1 MVNNILDRLVVLG
14 EIPRMSRGDDRR
26 GEPPLCRL
34 PMMPSSLP
42 LRVLFAWIF
51 LLLLAAASL
60 RAQELRYTVDLR
72 GRGSHS
78 IGVTLSVDSLPV
90 GDTLFQFA
98 ATAPGTY
105 QTMDVGRFVH
115 GFTALDRRGRTVA
128 SRRVSTNQWRIA
140 EPRRVQTIRYRVHDS
155 WHTAIKEFRL
165 YPMVG
170 TALEREHALVNWQAV
185 IGFPLTQQGSRY
197 RVRVLRPRAW
207 QVATALRAVGG
218 VFEAESYD
226 ALVDSPVLLG
236 RLTADS
242 ICVTGVPVRVA
253 VYSPTSRMT
262 ATQLAGAMRDM
273 LQAAGRFLGG
283 LPVDRYVF
291 LFDFAPVAEGDATG
305 AWEHAYS
312 SEYTLP
318 EEPFTAEAGDRITWM
333 AAHEFFHIVTPLHLH
348 SEIVER
354 FNYQRPVPS
363 RHLWLYEGVTEWAS
377 QKLRQE
383 GGLEPLEQYLD
394 EIAAKAR
401 RDRQQFDTTYS
412 LTDLARTSYTAAGA
426 RQYGNIYMRGALV
439 AGLLDIRLLELSG
452 GSRGLKSLVLD
463 LSRDY
468 GVARP
473 FPEDSLIDIVVA
485 RTHPEIRDFFTRWVE
500 GAQPLPLREY
510 YGKLGI
516 TVETNNNGVPTRF
529 AVAPDA
535 TPEQVKLR
543 EAWLRGGDPP
553 RAAPQGNRCVDSAL
567 GHPGAR

>member
-1 MVNNILDRLVVLG
+1 MHAQQYIGPLG
-14 EIPRMSRGDDRR
+14 DHRR
-26 GEPPLCRL
+26 DFVDELRRWTSWRITASL
-34 PMMPSSLP
+34 ISMPSTP
-42 LRVLFAWIF
+42 LRVLFAVVY

-60 RAQELRYTVDLR
+60 RAQELRYTVDIR
-72 GRGSHS
+72 DRGSHT
-78 IGVTLSVDSLPV
+78 IGVTLEVDSLPA

-105 QTMDVGRFVH
+105 QTMDIGRFVR
-115 GFTALDRRGRTVA
+115 GFAAVDARGRTVPTTQH
-128 SRRVSTNQWRIA
+128 STNQWRID
-140 EPRRVQTIRYRVHDS
+140 EPRRVRTIRYRVHDS
-155 WHTAIKEFRL
+155 WHTPIREFRV
-165 YPMVG
+165 YPMAG
-170 TALEREHALVNWQAV
+170 TAVEQEHALVNWHAV

-197 RVRVLRPRAW
+197 RVRVLHAPDW
-207 QVATALRAVGG
+207 QVATALQKVDGT
-218 VFEAESYD
+218 FEAESYD
-226 ALVDSPVLLG
+226 ALVDSPVLMG
-236 RLTADS
+236 RLTTES
-242 ICVTGVPVRVA
+242 LCVTGVPVQIA
-253 VYSPTSRMT
+253 VYSPTSKMT

-273 LQAAGRFLGG
+273 LQAAGRFLGA

-312 SEYTLP
+312 SAYTLP
-318 EEPFTAEAGDRITWM
+318 EASFSADSGRSITWM

-354 FNYQRPVPS
+354 FNYQRPIPS
-363 RHLWLYEGVTEWAS
+363 RHLWLYEGVTEWAA

-383 GGLEPLEQYLD
+383 GGLEPLEDYLA
-394 EIAAKAR
+394 ELAAKAR
-401 RDRQQFDTTYS
+401 RDRRQYDTTYS

-452 GSRGLKSLVLD
+452 GTRGLKSLVLD

-468 GVARP
+468 GVTRP

-516 TVETNNNGVPTRF
+516 TVEVNEHGVPTRF
-529 AVAPDA
+529 ALATDA
-535 TPEQVKLR
+535 TPEQLRLR
-543 EAWLRGGDPP
+543 EVWLRGGEAP
-553 RAAPQGNRCVDSAL
+553 RAGPAANRCTESM
-567 GHPGAR
+567 

>member
-1 MVNNILDRLVVLG
+1 
-14 EIPRMSRGDDRR
+14 
-26 GEPPLCRL
+26 
-34 PMMPSSLP
+34 MMPSSLP
-42 LRVLFAWIF
+42 FRVLFAWVF

-60 RAQELRYTVDLR
+60 RAQQLRYTVDL
-72 GRGSHS
+72 GARGSHA
-78 IGVTLSVDSLPV
+78 IGVKLDVDSLAA

-105 QTMDVGRFVH
+105 QTMDIGRFVH
-115 GFTALDRRGRTVA
+115 GFTVLDRRGRVVA
-128 SRRVSTNQWRIA
+128 SRRISTNQWRIDA
-140 EPRRVQTIRYRVHDS
+140 PRRARTIRYRVHDS
-155 WHTAIKEFRL
+155 WHTAIKEFRV
-165 YPMVG
+165 YPMAG
-170 TALEREHALVNWQAV
+170 TALEGEHALLNWQAV

-197 RVRVLRPRAW
+197 RVRVLHPRAW
-207 QVATALRAVGG
+207 QTATALRETNG

-236 RLTADS
+236 RLTTDS

-253 VYSPTSRMT
+253 VYSPTSQMT
-262 ATQLAGAMRDM
+262 ATQLAGAMREM

-291 LFDFAPVAEGDATG
+291 LFDFAPVTEGDATG

-354 FNYQRPVPS
+354 FNYQRPIPS

-426 RQYGNIYMRGALV
+426 RQYANIYQRGALV

-452 GSRGLKSLVLD
+452 GTRGLRSLILD

-468 GVARP
+468 GVSRP
-473 FPEDSLIDIVVA
+473 FPEDSLIDIVAA
-485 RTHPEIRDFFTRWVE
+485 RTYPEIRDFFTRWVE

-510 YGKLGI
+510 FGKLGI
-516 TVETNNNGVPTRF
+516 TVETNEHGTPTRL
-529 AVAPDA
+529 AVAADA

-553 RAAPQGNRCVDSAL
+553 PAAPSAHGCVDSAS
-567 GHPGAR
+567 GQ